1 MDALNDD
8 QRAPLRQ
15 GHAGVGSLLVWE
27 LHRPEIIAIGD
38 SVVPH
43 APEKFLTVRA
53 EAADIFSLRS
63 PQRNLGGFLAYTV
76 LQGYLVG
83 EAVLLVLQ
91 LGCGRLEGVIRPED
105 QAV

>member
-1 MDALNDD
+1 MMISVP
-8 QRAPLRQ
+8 PLRQ
-15 GHAGVGSLLVWE
+15 GRAGVGSLLVWE
-27 LHRPEIIAIGD
+27 LHRPKIVAIGD
-38 SVVPH
+38 PVVPH
-43 APEKFLTVRA
+43 APEEFLTVRA

>member
-27 LHRPEIIAIGD
+27 LHRPKIVAIGD
-38 SVVPH
+38 PVVPH
-43 APEKFLTVRA
+43 APEEFLTVRA
-53 EAADIFSLRS
+53 EAADIFSLCS

-83 EAVLLVLQ
+83 EAVLLILQ
-91 LGCGRLEGVIRPED
+91 LGCGRLKRIVRPED